1 MKYYNTMSGI
11 NRFAIALILLQFSS
25 VGFAQKGTKSP
36 YSIFGIGELN
46 QGEYVSFASMGGIS
60 IANSDSTLAN
70 NNNPATYAYFNR
82 FRPVFQVGLNGKYST
97 FSTTTSSSTQQ
108 HFGLNQFQMGI
119 PIKKHWGASFGIIPY
134 SFTGYTITNY
144 EVVDGDT
151 LAQFVNEGSGA
162 ITKVFLG
169 FGYKPI
175 KHTRLD
181 TNYSKK
187 DTTYTTKTHILA
199 LGVNGNYLFGSSA
212 KTQSYEYLTNQQAYN
227 SRVNTA
233 LRISDFSTDFG
244 FNYQYYFRPAYT
256 DSKVNGSVS
265 VAATY
270 SPGFELRAFQDLFSH
285 SYAGSFYGNSNGLS
299 IFDTVE
305 YVTNSEGSVFIP
317 DQYKVGLEY
326 RIGWQPSRKGER
338 LLRFGAELN
347 YQKWSAYYENFGDV
361 VTYPTYYKDR
371 MSLGFGLEFCPVIGN
386 DPTINILS
394 RTNYRF
400 GLNYTQTELTLN
412 STNLTNYGMTFGLG
426 VPVNVNSTNTTIN
439 FGASYGNMGTTDF
452 GLINE
457 RYLGFYFGLSII
469 PDRNEL
475 WFVKRKYD

>member
-1 MKYYNTMSGI
+1 M
-11 NRFAIALILLQFSS
+11 LLQISLA
-25 VGFAQKGTKSP
+25 GFTQKGTQSP

-46 QGEYVSFASMGGIS
+46 QGQYVSFASMGGIAV
-60 IANSDSTLAN
+60 ANSDSTISN
-70 NNNPATYAYFNR
+70 SNNPATYAYISR
-82 FRPVFQVGLNGKYST
+82 YRPVFQIGLNGRHSV
-97 FSTTTSSSTQQ
+97 FSTATGSSSQQ
-108 HFGLNQFQMGI
+108 HFGLNQFQMGL
-119 PIKKHWGASFGIIPY
+119 PIKKNWGASFGIVPY

-162 ITKVFLG
+162 VTKLFLG
-169 FGYKPI
+169 VGYKPLNHS
-175 KHTRLD
+175 KLD
-181 TNYSKK
+181 TNYSKR
-187 DTTYTTKTHILA
+187 DTSYTIKTHILTIGA
-199 LGVNGNYLFGSSA
+199 NGNYLFGNSA
-212 KTQSYEYLTNQQAYN
+212 KTQSYEYLTSQQAYN

-233 LRISDFSTDFG
+233 LRISDFSADFG

-256 DSKVNGSVS
+256 DSKMNGSVS
-265 VAATY
+265 LGATY

-285 SYAGSFYGNSNGLS
+285 TYLGSFYGNSSGLG

-305 YVTNSEGSVFIP
+305 FVTNYQGTVFIP

-326 RIGWQPSRKGER
+326 RMGWKPSKKGER
-338 LLRFGAELN
+338 LLRIGAEVN
-347 YQKWSAYYENFGDV
+347 FQSWSDYYENFGTHV
-361 VTYPTYYKDR
+361 EPSYYKDR
-371 MSLGFGLEFCPVIGN
+371 MSVGFGLEYCPVIGN
-386 DPTINILS
+386 DPSINILS

-400 GLNYTQTELTLN
+400 GFNYTQTELTLE
-412 STNLTNYGMTFGLG
+412 THNLTNYGMTFGLG
-426 VPVNVNSTNTTIN
+426 VPLNINSTNTTIN
-439 FGASYGNMGTTDF
+439 FGASYGNMGTTDY